1 MQVLQWVFHRH
12 NPTAVLKD
20 LNDFWLFSSDYIAQG
35 LTMLLFLY
43 VIFKLARQDV
53 KGLALTQS
61 GQFNNV
67 NNFREHVFSGDL
79 DG

>member
-1 MQVLQWVFHRH
+1 
-12 NPTAVLKD
+12 
-20 LNDFWLFSSDYIAQG
+20 
-35 LTMLLFLY
+35 MLLFLY

-53 KGLALTQS
+53 KGLALTSSESKNMS

-67 NNFREHVFSGDL
+67 NNFKEHVFSGDI